1 MTSTPEAVPIESD
14 VKPSVTDVELTL
26 NQVDK
31 VIQSD
36 NVVPENA

>member
-1 MTSTPEAVPIESD
+1 MTSTPGAVVKPSD
-14 VKPSVTDVELTL
+14 VKASVTDVELTL